1 MPKSDSLPQS
11 VIVHPLVLLSATDHY
26 TRLGTAPSQRVV
38 GVLLG
43 TVSDGVVD
51 VMNSYAVPF
60 EEDAK
65 SSADGSGVF
74 FLDQNYH
81 ENMWEMFR
89 KVSAREKIVGWYSTG
104 PKIRPLDSRINELF
118 RQYCANPVFVI
129 IDAQLQEVGLP
140 TKAYVSVEEVLEN
153 GQTAHRFQHIPST
166 IEALEAEE
174 VGVEHLLRDVRDTN
188 ISTLSTQ
195 IGEKVNS
202 LKSLIARLQEM
213 HEYLQ
218 DVIRGALPINHTILS
233 QLQDVFNLLPNL
245 NQERMVKAFN
255 VQTNDNMAVIYLA
268 SMIRSIITLH
278 NLINNKLE
286 FKRSEDLID
295 GNIPASTPASSATDA
310 KKDDK
315 ASSSNDD
322 KKKDDKKS
330 N

>member
-1 MPKSDSLPQS
+1 MPKIGSLPNS
-11 VIVHPLVLLSATDHY
+11 VVVHPLVLLSAVDHF
-26 TRLGTAPSQRVV
+26 TRLGTSPTQRVV

-43 TVSDGVVD
+43 SFKDGVVD
-51 VMNSYAVPF
+51 VTNSYAVPF

-89 KVSAREKIVGWYSTG
+89 KVSAREKIVGWYSSG

-140 TKAYVSVEEVLEN
+140 TKAYVSIEEVLEN
-153 GQTAHRFQHIPST
+153 GQTAHRFQHIPSS
-166 IEALEAEE
+166 IEAMEAEE

-195 IGEKVNS
+195 ISDKVTS
-202 LKSLIARLQEM
+202 LKSLMARLQEM
-213 HEYLQ
+213 FEYLQ
-218 DVIRGALPINHTILS
+218 DVSKGALPINHTILS
-233 QLQDVFNLLPNL
+233 QIQDVFNLLPNL

-255 VQTNDNMAVIYLA
+255 VQTNDNMLVIYL
-268 SMIRSIITLH
+268 SSLIRSIITLH
-278 NLINNKLE
+278 NLINNKLD
-286 FKRSEDLID
+286 FKRSEELAD
-295 GNIPASTPASSATDA
+295 GTAPPPDA
-310 KKDDK
+310 KD
-315 ASSSNDD
+315 AS
-322 KKKDDKKS
+322 KKDNKEKNEKTEKNAKK
-330 N
+330 

>member
-1 MPKSDSLPQS
+1 M
-11 VIVHPLVLLSATDHY
+11 
-26 TRLGTAPSQRVV
+26 
-38 GVLLG
+38 
-43 TVSDGVVD
+43 
-51 VMNSYAVPF
+51 
-60 EEDAK
+60 
-65 SSADGSGVF
+65 
-74 FLDQNYH
+74 
-81 ENMWEMFR
+81 
-89 KVSAREKIVGWYSTG
+89 
-104 PKIRPLDSRINELF
+104 
-118 RQYCANPVFVI
+118 
-129 IDAQLQEVGLP
+129 
-140 TKAYVSVEEVLEN
+140 
-153 GQTAHRFQHIPST
+153 
-166 IEALEAEE
+166 
-174 VGVEHLLRDVRDTN
+174 LRDVRDTN

-315 ASSSNDD
+315 ASSSNED